1 VSPPERKIDFSDFP
15 EDERD
20 FSAHRDKHWLDKAIN
35 PRHPLALRV
44 YFVALGRRKV
54 GGHAPLDAGELGELL
69 VSPGAKIPD
78 RRRISEAIG
87 TCVHWGYLG
96 EGSNALCLV
105 VPLEDVRGGRGAQY
119 RCRRKHKK
127 GSGQAHAEGCPC
139 ARCQRVGVDK
149 VSAPE
154 RTPDPKVSGSDVDTS
169 SSSVRSDTDTLS
181 GGPLFSLHTA
191 THDHAAPEVSA

>member
-1 VSPPERKIDFSDFP
+1 MTARKIDFSDFP
-15 EDERD
+15 EGERE

-54 GGHAPLDAGELGELL
+54 GGHAPLDTGELGELL

-78 RRRISEAIG
+78 RRRIAEAIA

-105 VPLEDVRGGRGAQY
+105 VPLDDVRGGRGAEY

-127 GSGQAHAEGCPC
+127 GAGQTHAEGCPC
-139 ARCQRVGVDK
+139 ARCQRVRVDK

-169 SSSVRSDTDTLS
+169 PSSVRSETDTLS
-181 GGPLFSLHTA
+181 VGPLSLSTNP
-191 THDHAAPEVSA
+191 DPRPHAPGVSA